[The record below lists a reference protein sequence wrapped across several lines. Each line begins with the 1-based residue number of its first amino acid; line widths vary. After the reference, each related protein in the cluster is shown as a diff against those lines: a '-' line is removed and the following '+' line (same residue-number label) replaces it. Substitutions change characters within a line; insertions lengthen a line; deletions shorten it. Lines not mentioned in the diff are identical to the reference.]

1 MADGSG
7 NSFLGF
13 VLGGVVV
20 VLVIIGIVVFTG
32 GNFGGGGGTS
42 TVRIEAPKITK

>member
-7 NSFLGF
+7 NSFLAF

-20 VLVIIGIVVFTG
+20 VLVVIGIVLFAG
-32 GNFGGGGGTS
+32 GNFGGGTS